1 MADIALTQNSDFRK
15 HLREKLL
22 GALVELIPP
31 EEFDKML
38 DEEVKAF
45 FYTEQLLTVELM
57 DVHKNGVRT
66 RTTSHTGFGY
76 HEPAERQVLAFGS
89 RMTPFRQMV
98 WTILHEA
105 LSGHIKSTLDNEE
118 SEIKNEFTKTLVNS
132 IQPTVKEVGM
142 GMFSQL
148 SNAMAMGMMSNVLH
162 QAASDVNIVLHDAF
176 QRAGMDPQGV
186 QSVYTKFI
194 PESLIPHTKR

>member
-15 HLREKLL
+15 HLRERIL

-31 EEFDKML
+31 EEFDSML

-57 DVHKNGVRT
+57 DVHKNGVRM
-66 RTTSHTGFGY
+66 RTTSNTGYGY
-76 HEPAERQVLAFGS
+76 HEQAERQVLAFGS

-98 WTILHEA
+98 WTILHEE
-105 LSGHIKSTLDNEE
+105 LSGHIKDALDNNEDG
-118 SEIKNEFTKTLVNS
+118 IKNEFTKTLVDS
-132 IQPTVKEVGM
+132 IQPTVKEVGL

-148 SNAMAMGMMSNVLH
+148 SNAMAMGMMSNVLK
-162 QAASDVNIVLHDAF
+162 QAASDVTIVLHGAF
-176 QRAGMDPQGV
+176 QRAGIDPQGV
-186 QSVYTKFI
+186 QSVYTEFA
-194 PESLIPHTKR
+194 PESLIPPTQR